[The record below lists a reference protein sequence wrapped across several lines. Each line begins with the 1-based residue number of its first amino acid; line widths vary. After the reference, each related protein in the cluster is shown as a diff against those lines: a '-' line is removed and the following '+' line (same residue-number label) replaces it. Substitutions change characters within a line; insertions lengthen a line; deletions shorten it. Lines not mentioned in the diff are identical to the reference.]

1 MAVIST
7 SLHTISNVVKHE
19 YGADYAYCKKLVTV
33 NDTAGTLAIGQVL
46 GKSADTGKWMRAV
59 QTAIDGSGVAG
70 AIVASAK
77 TIAGTTD
84 TQVLVYFR
92 GPMGVSKN
100 GLVLDAT
107 YDTAPEK
114 AAVYAS
120 LETLGIQCLDTI

>member
-1 MAVIST
+1 MAVISQ

-46 GKSADTGKWMRAV
+46 GKVNADGKFKRAV
-59 QTAIDGSGVAG
+59 QTAADRSQTSA

-120 LETLGIQCLDTI
+120 LEALGIQCLDTL

>member
-33 NDTAGTLAIGQVL
+33 NDAAGTLAIGQVL
-46 GKSADTGKWMRAV
+46 GKVTADGKYKRAV
-59 QTAIDGSGVAG
+59 QTASDGSQNAA

-120 LETLGIQCLDTI
+120 LEALGIQCLDTI

>member
-33 NDTAGTLAIGQVL
+33 NDTAGTLAIGTVL
-46 GKSADTGKWMRAV
+46 GKVTADGKFKRAV
-59 QTAIDGSGVAG
+59 QTAVDGSAVAA

-77 TIAGTTD
+77 AIAGTTD

-120 LETLGIQCLDTI
+120 LEDLGIQCLDTI

>member
-46 GKSADTGKWMRAV
+46 GKVADNGKYKRAV
-59 QTAIDGSGVAG
+59 QTAIDGSAVAG

-120 LETLGIQCLDTI
+120 LEALGIQCLDTI

>member
-1 MAVIST
+1 MAVIAQ

-46 GKSADTGKWMRAV
+46 GKVADTGKYKRAV
-59 QTAIDGSGVAG
+59 QTAIDGSAMAG

-100 GLVLDAT
+100 SLVLDAT

-114 AAVYAS
+114 AKVYAF
-120 LETLGIQCLDTI
+120 LEDLGIQCLDTL

>member
-7 SLHTISNVVKHE
+7 SIHTTSNLVKHE
-19 YGADYAYCKKLVTV
+19 YGADFAYCKKLVTV

-46 GKSADTGKWMRAV
+46 GKVTADGKYKRAV
-59 QTAIDGSGVAG
+59 QTAVDGTATAD
-70 AIVASAK
+70 AIVAAAK

-92 GPMGVSKN
+92 GPLGVSKG

-120 LETLGIQCLDTI
+120 LEGLGIQCLDTL